1 MRETW
6 VQSLGWED
14 PLEEGVAT
22 YSSILARRIPW
33 TEETGGLQFMG
44 SQRVGHNWVTNT
56 FTVSQSLLRF
66 MSNEL
71 MMLSNQ
77 SHPLLTPSP
86 PAFSL
91 SQHQG
96 LFQWV
101 SSSDQVAG
109 VLELQHQNQPFQ
121 WISRGW
127 FSLALIHLI
136 LIQSFIHPIKH
147 YSLHTYCV
155 PDTRFRLQDVEMTK
169 KWIL

>member
-14 PLEEGVAT
+14 PLEEGMAT

-77 SHPLLTPSP
+77 SHPLPTPSP

-96 LFQWV
+96 LFPV
-101 SSSDQVAG
+101 SQLFRSGGWSIGASASESALPMNIQG
-109 VLELQHQNQPFQ
+109 VVFFSIDSFNPNTVFHTSNKTLFIAYLLCARHSFQ
-121 WISRGW
+121 ASECR
-127 FSLALIHLI
+127 
-136 LIQSFIHPIKH
+136 
-147 YSLHTYCV
+147 
-155 PDTRFRLQDVEMTK
+155 DD
-169 KWIL
+169 